1 MQAVGVSL
9 GAVKMVFVCRADMS
23 DQFRKMVICYKR
35 IGYSI
40 NVMRQS
46 EYLVAN
52 PVTDDNLASFFN
64 CTPAGRDSDS
74 VMVPT

>member
-23 DQFRKMVICYKR
+23 DQR

-40 NVMRQS
+40 NVMRRS
-46 EYLVAN
+46 EYLVAY